1 VYPHYF
7 TGQKVPGL
15 DAIAARQ
22 EFDPRWG
29 LAFSPH
35 SSHFNADLI
44 RKARESFY
52 WSDAP
57 ILGTP
62 GRIAE
67 AARVAR
73 KNGVSGFVPSMEA
86 FSYVTQHPEGGEP
99 GQVGIRRKAF
109 ARDTLADGRM
119 PYRAL
124 LARTQRFAFREFS
137 HDPAL
142 DLAQFQRDLGKYIFG
157 DAASSGATADL
168 LELQRIFTFES
179 DWYWPSP
186 LLDPEFFLARAK
198 RLNWDLRKRAEYRQN
213 FDTLKTL
220 ARKYHSSTNSQ
231 EREMSRLSEEVV
243 TRWGDRSP

>member
-1 VYPHYF
+1 
-7 TGQKVPGL
+7 L

-35 SSHFNADLI
+35 SSHFHADLI

-186 LLDPEFFLARAK
+186 LLDPEFFLARVK

-220 ARKYHSSTNSQ
+220 ARKYHSSSNSQ